1 MSSICWRANEEISC
15 MECYTSRYLETFLV
29 GCFVYFCVSACTPAM
44 GIGQDLAL
52 LSTKSYK
59 ITQAGTM
66 NHGHWSVI
74 AVISSTFHWVVVV
87 YWRCKNEGFAQEKFC
102 LGEIPGGFIPSPC
115 EWLFAT
121 STQWLEH
128 GNICT
133 QCIRQWVLSLKI
145 CIINTWVWCSIW
157 LAWSISFVHTS

>member
-1 MSSICWRANEEISC
+1 MCWRANEEISC
-15 MECYTSRYLETFLV
+15 MKCYTSRYLETFLV
-29 GCFVYFCVSACTPAM
+29 SCFAYFFVRACTPAM

-52 LSTKSYK
+52 LSTRSYK

-87 YWRCKNEGFAQEKFC
+87 YWRCEDEGFAQENFC
-102 LGEIPGGFIPSPC
+102 LGEIPGGFIPSPS

-121 STQWLEH
+121 STQWLDWNMETVAL
-128 GNICT
+128 NALDNESYLW
-133 QCIRQWVLSLKI
+133 RFAAL
-145 CIINTWVWCSIW
+145 
-157 LAWSISFVHTS
+157 TSEWDVQFDLHDQSRL